1 MNRLSSRFIQAVI
14 VLWGAFTLTFILLQ
28 LLPGDAVLIK
38 FLSPEYGLSSE
49 QIAALRIS
57 YGLDLPV
64 LWQYFSALGRVLQGD
79 FGYSVQ
85 AGVSVLQLI
94 LTNLPPTLAL
104 AGSAFIVSMIL
115 AFFLAFLSIFAPFAW
130 LKNAICALP
139 GLFLAIPLFWFGIM
153 LVQIFSFQLGLI
165 SAIAPGPIEGMILP
179 IVALAL
185 PISAPLAQILI
196 QAMDKTLLTP
206 FVSVL
211 EAKGASQPRIVWHHV
226 LRNAALPTLTI
237 SGLLFGEL
245 LSGAVVTE
253 TVFNLNGIGKMT
265 EAAVRAQDVGL
276 LQAIVLLAALVF
288 VSINLGIDLILPLI
302 DPRLR
307 KNHAAQSLLQKWFP
321 FLQKLRKEKAA

>member
-1 MNRLSSRFIQAVI
+1 MNNLTLRLLQSAI
-14 VLWGAFTLTFILLQ
+14 VLWGAFTLSFILLQ

-49 QIAALRIS
+49 QIAQLRES
-57 YGLDLPV
+57 YGLDRPV
-64 LWQYFSALGRVLQGD
+64 LWQYFAALMRVLSGD
-79 FGYSVQ
+79 FGFSIQ
-85 AGVSVLQLI
+85 AGVPVINLI
-94 LTNLPPTLAL
+94 LTNLPPTLIL
-104 AGSAFIVSMIL
+104 AGSGFVAAVIL
-115 AFFLAFLSIFAPFAW
+115 AFTLAFVSVFTPFAW

-165 SAIAPGPIEGMILP
+165 SAIAPGPIEGLILP

-185 PISAPLAQILI
+185 PICAPLAQILI
-196 QAMDKTLLTP
+196 QAMDKTLQEP

-211 EAKGASQPRIVWHHV
+211 TAKGASRHRIVWRHV

-245 LSGAVVTE
+245 LSGAVITE
-253 TVFNLNGIGKMT
+253 TVFNLNGIGKIT

-276 LQAIVLLAALVF
+276 LQTIVLLSAFVF
-288 VSINLGIDLILPLI
+288 VGINLTIDLIFPLI

-307 KNHAAQSLLQKWFP
+307 K
-321 FLQKLRKEKAA
+321 EKAS

>member
-1 MNRLSSRFIQAVI
+1 MRNLPSRLLQAVI
-14 VLWGAFTLTFILLQ
+14 VLWGAFTLSFILLQ
-28 LLPGDAVLIK
+28 LLPGDAVLLK
-38 FLSPEYGLSSE
+38 FMSPEYGLNSE
-49 QIAALRIS
+49 QIAQLRAS
-57 YGLDLPV
+57 YGLDLPA
-64 LWQYFSALGRVLQGD
+64 LWQYFIALGRALSGD

-85 AGVSVLQLI
+85 AGVPVLQLI

-104 AGSAFIVSMIL
+104 AGSGFVGAVLL
-115 AFFLAFLSIFAPFAW
+115 ALTLTFLSTFAPFAW

-153 LVQIFSFQLGLI
+153 LVQIFSFQLGWI
-165 SAIAPGPIEGMILP
+165 SAIAPGPVEGLILP
-179 IVALAL
+179 VVALAL
-185 PISAPLAQILI
+185 PICAPLAQILI
-196 QAMDKTLLTP
+196 QAVDKNLHEP

-211 EAKGASQPRIVWHHV
+211 AAKGASHPRIVWRHV

-276 LQAIVLLAALVF
+276 LQAIVLLSAFVF
-288 VSINLGIDLILPLI
+288 VGINLIIDLIFPLI

-307 KNHAAQSLLQKWFP
+307 KQNSSQFFTQIRLP
-321 FLQKLRKEKAA
+321 ILRKLFKEKTQ